1 VATPDR
7 TTAVVVAWQAAER
20 LGPAWPRSPP
30 SPGVAVLVVDNASTD
45 GTREVVAA
53 HPRVRLVEAGANLGF
68 AGGCSLGLTQVATPF
83 AALVN
88 DDAVVRTG
96 WAAAL
101 EAELDAH
108 PDCALVTGKVLLRDG
123 RVNSAGGVLDRY
135 GRGADRGF
143 GTPAQD
149 AYLAAEEV
157 FFAPA
162 TACLVR
168 MSDVRAVGLLDAR
181 YFLYYE
187 DVDLAWRLRLTGRTV
202 RYTPDAVAD
211 HDHGAKQRC
220 GHRLRRCTPSTTA
233 ATVLTLAKDA
243 PPDGPWARP
252 AGCRSPRCP
261 LAVKALRS
269 GSRDGL
275 LHAATVGRAWLSFL
289 GLLPHAL
296 RERRRW
302 DAPPC
307 CPARRSSCRPR
318 GWPGTG
324 GDAGPA
330 AGRVRRHAA
339 DRHAHRHRPVGRGD
353 VDALAAQPAPPVL
366 QPYVLGARRSA
377 SAPSRCQGP
386 ATCRCPPE
394 RC

>member
-20 LGPAWPRSPP
+20 LGPCLAALTAE
-30 SPGVAVLVVDNASTD
+30 PGVAVLVVDNASTD
-45 GTREVVAA
+45 RTREVVAA
-53 HPRVRLVEAGANLGF
+53 HPQVRLLDAGANLGF
-68 AGGCSLGLTQVATPF
+68 AGGCSLGLRHVTTPY

-88 DDAVVRTG
+88 DDAVVRPG

-108 PDCALVTGKVLLRDG
+108 PDCALVTGRVLLRDG
-123 RVNSAGGVLDRY
+123 RINSAGGVLDRS

-143 GTPAQD
+143 GAPAQD
-149 AYLAAEEV
+149 AYAAADEV

-168 MSDVRAVGLLDAR
+168 MSDVEAVGLLDAR

-187 DVDLAWRLRLTGRTV
+187 DVDLAWRLRLAGRTV

-211 HDHGAKQRC
+211 HDHGASS
-220 GHRLRRCTPSTTA
+220 GA
-233 ATVLTLAKDA
+233 ATGSSLHAFHDSRNRLLTLAKDA
-243 PPDGPWARP
+243 T
-252 AGCRSPRCP
+252 AGRALGQAGRLPLTALS

-296 RERRRW
+296 RERRR
-302 DAPPC
+302 
-307 CPARRSSCRPR
+307 
-318 GWPGTG
+318 
-324 GDAGPA
+324 
-330 AGRVRRHAA
+330 
-339 DRHAHRHRPVGRGD
+339 VGRSAVLSRTAVELQAARLAGD
-353 VDALAAQPAPPVL
+353 
-366 QPYVLGARRSA
+366 RW
-377 SAPSRCQGP
+377 
-386 ATCRCPPE
+386 
-394 RC
+394 

>member
-1 VATPDR
+1 MGTAGR

-20 LGPAWPRSPP
+20 LGPCLAALTSQ
-30 SPGVAVLVVDNASTD
+30 PGVAVLVVDNASTD
-45 GTREVVAA
+45 RTREVVAA
-53 HPRVRLVEAGANLGF
+53 HPQVRLLEAGANLGF

-143 GTPAQD
+143 GAPAKD

-202 RYTPDAVAD
+202 RYTPGAVAD
-211 HDHGAKQRC
+211 HDHGASSGAGSGSVLHAFHDSRN
-220 GHRLRRCTPSTTA
+220 RLLTLTKDATAGRALGQAVRLPLTA
-233 ATVLTLAKDA
+233 ASLAGRA
-243 PPDGPWARP
+243 LGGGAPDGRA
-252 AGCRSPRCP
+252 A
-261 LAVKALRS
+261 ALR
-269 GSRDGL
+269 
-275 LHAATVGRAWLSFL
+275 HAGAVGRAWLSFL
-289 GLLPHAL
+289 RLLPHAL
-296 RERRRW
+296 RERRR
-302 DAPPC
+302 
-307 CPARRSSCRPR
+307 
-318 GWPGTG
+318 
-324 GDAGPA
+324 
-330 AGRVRRHAA
+330 
-339 DRHAHRHRPVGRGD
+339 VGRSAVLTRTAVEQQAAAFAGD
-353 VDALAAQPAPPVL
+353 
-366 QPYVLGARRSA
+366 RW
-377 SAPSRCQGP
+377 
-386 ATCRCPPE
+386 
-394 RC
+394 